1 MPIRCRSFVS
11 TTRGTIV
18 PERPGFRSYGS
29 NVARRPVNWGAGVPG
44 RFGQEVKLRLD
55 HPFGVRDVPPVR
67 TQADPIRLSGPGPGG
82 GIGSPST
89 RRPIKRSIPQDPVQ
103 RRDAPA
109 GHGVQDVD
117 RHASGDHV
125 ARRRPKSE
133 GLHETLEIDA
143 GGIAI
148 AAGGTYSVSL
158 AMTITR

>member
-103 RRDAPA
+103 RRDAPPAMGCRMWTVTPA
-109 GHGVQDVD
+109 GTTLRG
-117 RHASGDHV
+117 GDPN
-125 ARRRPKSE
+125 PKDYTRLSKSM
-133 GLHETLEIDA
+133 LA
-143 GGIAI
+143 
-148 AAGGTYSVSL
+148 VSRSPQ
-158 AMTITR
+158 AVPTPFRWR